1 MVSKSAGMGA
11 ALPRAFN
18 VPHVRVIYSFFI
30 ERHPFFTLAVFLLVW
45 AVCYNKQIYPM
56 IEDFFIGSVHSREE
70 MIILKFAHL
79 SKFSSE
85 KEFSRGVIS
94 SVSVL
99 YSIMKLK
106 TKKEIKNWVLTLCKM
121 YSASPLSQSILFNVL
136 VFSISVLSL
145 FNYLKCCHL

>member
-1 MVSKSAGMGA
+1 
-11 ALPRAFN
+11 
-18 VPHVRVIYSFFI
+18 
-30 ERHPFFTLAVFLLVW
+30 
-45 AVCYNKQIYPM
+45 M

-106 TKKEIKNWVLTLCKM
+106 TKKRNQKLSIDTL
-121 YSASPLSQSILFNVL
+121 QNV
-136 VFSISVLSL
+136 FCITTEPKY
-145 FNYLKCCHL
+145 FI